1 MANEEKPGGFE
12 EKILEVLNEGIFGM
26 SITEIAD
33 KIGIN
38 RMTAAKYLS
47 IMEAQNLITCKK
59 VGTSKLWLP
68 IERNIDKRME
78 FIINYFKM
86 YNAAVNE
93 ILGDKANDQIRDIGK
108 KIVQKQEQF
117 GWGKSVVK
125 NLSEELQKEFVGMK
139 GFSVQN
145 LWNMRQFYIEYRD
158 NTKLQTLSRE
168 IGWSHNVVIFQK
180 AKDEL
185 EREFYIK
192 MVIKF
197 GWTYRVL
204 DNHMDNKSYEKFLL
218 NQTNFDNTIVEKYKY
233 QAKLAVKDE
242 YNFDFLELGEDH
254 SEYELELGLIN
265 KIRKFLNEMGTDFTF
280 LGNQYKLE
288 VDDEEY
294 FIDILLYHRR
304 LKSLIAIELK
314 IGKFKP
320 EYAGK
325 MNFYLSVLNDTVKLP
340 NENPSIDII
349 ICKEKKRT
357 TVEYALKESNQPIGI
372 STYKLTESL
381 PNDLKGLLPTP
392 GEISQRLVNLLQD
405 TKERI

>member
-1 MANEEKPGGFE
+1 MANQVKKESPTQDQNFTFFVKEIKA
-12 EKILEVLNEGIFGM
+12 KIL
-26 SITEIAD
+26 SSQ
-33 KIGIN
+33 
-38 RMTAAKYLS
+38 Y
-47 IMEAQNLITCKK
+47 EALK
-59 VGTSKLWLP
+59 
-68 IERNIDKRME
+68 
-78 FIINYFKM
+78 
-86 YNAAVNE
+86 AVNKE
-93 ILGDKANDQIRDIGK
+93 LINLYWDIGK
-108 KIVQKQEQF
+108 NIIEKQEQF

-145 LWNMRQFYIEYRD
+145 LWNMRQFYLEYFEKE
-158 NTKLQTLSRE
+158 KLQTLSRE
-168 IGWSHNVVIFQK
+168 IGWSHNVAVFHK
-180 AKDEL
+180 CKDEL

-204 DNHMDNKSYEKFLL
+204 DNHIDNKSYEKFLL
-218 NQTNFDNTIVEKYKY
+218 NQTNFDNTVVEKYKH

-242 YNFDFLELGEDH
+242 YNFDFLELGEEH
-254 SEYELELGLIN
+254 GEYELEIGLIN
-265 KIRKFLNEMGTDFTF
+265 KIREFLAQMGTDFAF

-325 MNFYLSVLNDTVKLP
+325 MNFYLSVLNDTIKLP
-340 NENPSIDII
+340 DENPSIGII

-372 STYKLTESL
+372 ATYKLTESL
-381 PNDLKGLLPTP
+381 PNDLKGLLPTAS
-392 GEISQRLVNLLQD
+392 EINERLENLFESD
-405 TKERI
+405 VKK